1 MVGDH
6 GVDAMSI
13 SSKDTSVI
21 LENSAYPESI
31 NSNDEVEDDEFF
43 VDSSTRSPNM
53 NPPQNIPQNPPQ
65 NPPQN
70 MKITFQNFQNPP
82 QNIPQNPPPNPPQK
96 KEEEVEEEDWEF
108 FCRCGIHGHNYDDG
122 KSMVQCSKCNR
133 WSHCECVGYNV
144 HTNLDFICSSC
155 LR

>member
-53 NPPQNIPQNPPQ
+53 
-65 NPPQN
+65 
-70 MKITFQNFQNPP
+70 NPP